1 MSLGNVGKFENL
13 VSNMRIRIIFTVM
26 LLLIEHHSNVHN
38 F

>member
-13 VSNMRIRIIFTVM
+13 ISNMEIQIIFTVM
-26 LLLIEHHSNVHN
+26 WLLIEHHLNVQN

>member
-13 VSNMRIRIIFTVM
+13 ISNMRIQIIFIVM
-26 LLLIEHHSNVHN
+26 WLLIEHHLNVHN